1 MMAEPDMDRVHARL
15 TAALLRM
22 TPPDVAAP
30 FFESAAWTDL
40 TPAEQAMVI
49 DADADMEEK
58 DRRKRQQA
66 RQERAERG
74 EAHRD

>member
-1 MMAEPDMDRVHARL
+1 MAEPNMDRVHARL

-40 TPAEQAMVI
+40 
-49 DADADMEEK
+49 
-58 DRRKRQQA
+58 
-66 RQERAERG
+66 G
-74 EAHRD
+74 SLG